1 MITKSMLIDLIGGK
15 VWSSI
20 SFTTVHTTDESIQP
34 LIEFYFSKHQEGSFQ
49 DGIEFQ
55 MDSGHSSFLYEID
68 SRTLL
73 AVFCEGAST
82 DAGFRLQVSELIK
95 SLKTTIGGHGGREAS
110 KAFPQMAGKL
120 LREEV
125 RFCFVSG
132 EHPTQSNKPGLALE
146 SLLSYTGTSG
156 SDLSKAVAIGPY
168 NVCVRRISI
177 DEVLSNPAEALPADP
192 QGFILIL
199 GKPVPDRATI
209 ESAIGS
215 ILKLRSSPVLI
226 SPGSDDE
233 LEAARKYENEFKIEL
248 CDAVSEKPSYL
259 LLAVLAMLG
268 LSDMHPEF
276 AEDSWPIEE
285 GLDETLEARPIGKR
299 EVASGHQAFFVV
311 DKSNG
316 EAVFTYYY
324 RPQSEVYERAP
335 NVVAAITSFSMDT
348 SEPNK
353 TSVVRVGDLTYAL
366 IEVDKLIFTLVTGP
380 TDDVEAIRQ
389 RFSFLPDLWKDEEP
403 EFLMSTDDPYSSPP
417 FTLKLLATLPAEE
430 LLPRMQPRR
439 RREPEWDRFESPE
452 VRDFL
457 RAVWDSLDGKIEMAR
472 LLSGAGPQM
481 TLGAIHFLK
490 AMGCIEMSVPVKN
503 EDYPILVHEIPDDI
517 KVIYAMIE
525 DVAKLMDGLH
535 TIDQISSETDIPAD
549 VLTTVISRLYALGIV
564 NLKG

>member
-1 MITKSMLIDLIGGK
+1 MITKSMVVDLIGGK

-20 SFTTVHTTDESIQP
+20 SFTSVLSTDESVQP
-34 LIEFYFSKHQEGSFQ
+34 LIEFYFSKHQEGSFH
-49 DGIEFQ
+49 DGIEFR
-55 MDSGHSSFLYEID
+55 MGSGQSSFLYDID

-73 AVFCEGAST
+73 AVFCEGVST
-82 DAGFRLQVSELIK
+82 DDGFRLRVNELVK
-95 SLKTTIGGHGGREAS
+95 SLKTTIGKNGPREAS
-110 KAFPQMAGKL
+110 KTFPQMAGKL
-120 LREEV
+120 LREEI
-125 RFCFVSG
+125 RLCFVSG
-132 EHPTQSNKPGLALE
+132 RHPTQNNKPGLALE
-146 SLLSYTGTSG
+146 SILSYTDTSD
-156 SDLSKAVAIGPY
+156 SNLSKAIAIGPY
-168 NVCVRRISI
+168 NIRVQRVSI
-177 DEVLSNPAEALPADP
+177 DEVLKRPAESLPADP

-199 GKPVPDRATI
+199 GQPVPDGATI
-209 ESAIGS
+209 VKTIGS
-215 ILKLRSSPVLI
+215 ILKLRSAPVLI

-233 LEAARKYENEFKIEL
+233 LEAARKYENDFKIEL

-285 GLDETLEARPIGKR
+285 GLDEPVGAKPLRK
-299 EVASGHQAFFVV
+299 EVASGLQAFFVV

-353 TSVVRVGDLTYAL
+353 TSVVQVGDLIYAL

-417 FTLKLLATLPAEE
+417 FTLKLLATLPPEQ

-439 RREPEWDRFESPE
+439 HREPEWDRFQSPE

-457 RAVWDSLDGKIEMAR
+457 RAVWDSLDGKIEMSR
-472 LLSGAGPQM
+472 LLNGAGPQM

-490 AMGCIEMSVPVKN
+490 AMGCIEMSVPVKK
-503 EDYPILVHEIPDDI
+503 EDCPILVHEVPDDI
-517 KVIYAMIE
+517 KIIYAKIE

-535 TIDQISSETDIPAD
+535 TIDRISSETDIPSN

-564 NLKG
+564 NLKD